1 MKTNRPIF
9 RHPEFGAVRV
19 LIKDGEFWFVAVDVC
34 NILGLTNATEA
45 LRNLDEDEKLT
56 SVILRAG
63 QNRTVN
69 LINESGLYAL
79 ILRSRKPEAKSFRKW
94 VTSEVLPSI
103 RKHGAYLTPE
113 KTEELITN
121 PDLIIEIAQALKT
134 ERAKIVEMQPK
145 VEFAE
150 RIANYSDKVFDI
162 GETAKILKLSYGRNT
177 LFQHLREMDILMKY
191 KNEPYQ
197 KYIDSGYFKLDAVE
211 ISIGGLMVY
220 ESKIYITGKGLKW
233 LEGKLKE
240 DNLL

>member
-1 MKTNRPIF
+1 MFCR
-9 RHPEFGAVRV
+9 
-19 LIKDGEFWFVAVDVC
+19 
-34 NILGLTNATEA
+34 
-45 LRNLDEDEKLT
+45 
-56 SVILRAG
+56 
-63 QNRTVN
+63 VN

-94 VTSEVLPSI
+94 VTSEILPSI
-103 RKHGAYLTPE
+103 RKHGAYLIP
-113 KTEELITN
+113 KTAEELITN
-121 PDLIIEIAQALKT
+121 PDLIIELAQALKA
-134 ERAKIVEMQPK
+134 ERVKVVEMQPK

-211 ISIGGLMVY
+211 ISIGGLIVY

-240 DNLL
+240 NNML